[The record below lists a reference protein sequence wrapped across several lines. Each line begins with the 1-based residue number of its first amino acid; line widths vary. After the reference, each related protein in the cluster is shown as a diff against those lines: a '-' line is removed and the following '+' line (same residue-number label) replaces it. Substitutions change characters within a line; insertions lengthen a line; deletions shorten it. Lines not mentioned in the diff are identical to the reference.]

1 MLKSSYEVYD
11 YTIVTQ
17 SKKGTDMSEQN
28 SKEIRSKVTE
38 DGEIEISIATVKKP
52 TPAEDEVLI
61 RVEAAPINP
70 SDLGLLLSFAADL
83 SSIRVSGDGDQT
95 VTSMKIHPALM
106 NAMKPRLGQSM
117 PVGNE
122 GAGVVEDAGANAK
135 ELIGKTV
142 GLAGGAMYSQYRCV
156 PASSCL
162 VMNDGTSSKEAA
174 SSFVNPLTALAFI
187 ETMKMEKH
195 SAIVHTA
202 AASNLGQMLVKICKD
217 DNIPLINIVRK
228 TEQEKILKDLGA
240 KYVCNTGDSD
250 FTENLIAA
258 LVETGATLGFDATGG
273 GNNGE
278 LPGQILSAME
288 VAANKTAKEYSRYG
302 SDTYKQ
308 VYIYGGLDPSPTILK
323 RAFGMSWG
331 LGGWLL
337 TPMIGKIGME
347 RFQQMR
353 KRVAAEIKTT
363 FASNY
368 AAEISLEEMLQPDNI
383 KSYAKQATG
392 EKYLVSPHK

>member
-1 MLKSSYEVYD
+1 
-11 YTIVTQ
+11 
-17 SKKGTDMSEQN
+17 MSEQN

-95 VTSMKIHPALM
+95 ATSMKIHPALM

>member
-1 MLKSSYEVYD
+1 LLKSSYEVYD